1 MGGKGGLGTQL
12 YPFLLGYGATFSVK
26 RPRRGQIKR
35 QMTLMT
41 LKTQKRANKKAK
53 DLTDPEEGK

>member
-1 MGGKGGLGTQL
+1 MEGKGGFGDTTLPT
-12 YPFLLGYGATFSVK
+12 FLGYGATFSVK